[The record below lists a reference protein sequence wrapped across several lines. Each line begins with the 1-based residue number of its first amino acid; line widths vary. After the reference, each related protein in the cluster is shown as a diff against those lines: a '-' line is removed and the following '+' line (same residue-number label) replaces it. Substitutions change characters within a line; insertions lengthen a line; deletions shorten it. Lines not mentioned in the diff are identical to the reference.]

1 MNFPNNKKFIS
12 TKSILLVFGLI
23 FFIFSF
29 FRENDSIE
37 KEQIKDKKPL
47 FKVEA
52 KVFETSL
59 FSERKVMSTGILLIK
74 QC

>member
-12 TKSILLVFGLI
+12 TKNILLIFGLVL
-23 FFIFSF
+23 FIFSF

-52 KVFETSL
+52 RVFETSL
-59 FSERKVMSTGILLIK
+59 FSKSSEGLVPRPRH
-74 QC
+74 